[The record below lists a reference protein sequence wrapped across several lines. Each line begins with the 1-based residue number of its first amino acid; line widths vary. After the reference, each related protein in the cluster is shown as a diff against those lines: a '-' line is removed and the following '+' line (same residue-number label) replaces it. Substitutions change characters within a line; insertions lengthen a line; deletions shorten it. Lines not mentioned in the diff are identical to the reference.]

1 MLGAPGGFPS
11 PVSPDGRVAADCQQN
26 RGSQDNRLVLTERL
40 ADPIARLR
48 IEDQAIDPS

>member
-1 MLGAPGGFPS
+1 MVGLQPT
-11 PVSPDGRVAADCQQN
+11 VSRTVVP
-26 RGSQDNRLVLTERL
+26 QDNRLVLTERL